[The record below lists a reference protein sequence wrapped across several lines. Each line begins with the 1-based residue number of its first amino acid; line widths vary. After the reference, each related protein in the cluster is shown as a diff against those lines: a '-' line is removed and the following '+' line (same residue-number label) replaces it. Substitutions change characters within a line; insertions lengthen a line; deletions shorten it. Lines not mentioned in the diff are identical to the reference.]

1 MQAGREEHSQ
11 IPSKH
16 AALAWLRYFL
26 SSFACFEIS
35 GVLVAP
41 LILFEL
47 TWPIHPHPDRK
58 RKLKSKAAFL
68 ESLSR
73 IVPDRF
79 TAESQL
85 FRGDALPVAT
95 VDL

>member
-41 LILFEL
+41 LVLFEL
-47 TWPIHPHPDRK
+47 TWPIHPPRP
-58 RKLKSKAAFL
+58 KAKAQKQGSFSGKPL
-68 ESLSR
+68 
-73 IVPDRF
+73 
-79 TAESQL
+79 
-85 FRGDALPVAT
+85 
-95 VDL
+95 